1 MSGPAALLV
10 QIALAPAARLGDSAK
25 PPPDNNALVI
35 LVVFLVIAV
44 IIAGV
49 AVLLSK
55 VGRR

>member
-1 MSGPAALLV
+1 VNGLVALLTHAAL
-10 QIALAPAARLGDSAK
+10 LGDSAK
-25 PPPDNNALVI
+25 PPPDSNAVVI

-44 IIAGV
+44 AITGI